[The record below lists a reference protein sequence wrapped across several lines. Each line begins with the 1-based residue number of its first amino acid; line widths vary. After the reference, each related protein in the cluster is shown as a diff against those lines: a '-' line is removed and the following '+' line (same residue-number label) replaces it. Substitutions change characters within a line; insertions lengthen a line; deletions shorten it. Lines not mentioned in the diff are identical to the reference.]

1 MLPTLH
7 KFYID
12 QDMREAVKEFFMAQL
27 KEITVKKAFNGEST
41 EGILEAKNTIQNA
54 FKQLEDSFGPKK
66 ESKDINQS
74 E

>member
-12 QDMREAVKEFFMAQL
+12 QEMREAVKEYILNHL
-27 KEITVKKAFNGEST
+27 KDITIKKAFAGEST
-41 EGILEAKNTIQNA
+41 EGILEAKNTLQNA
-54 FKQLEDSFGPKK
+54 FKQLEDTYGPKK
-66 ESKDINQS
+66 ETKDVNQS

>member
-1 MLPTLH
+1 MKVLH

-12 QDMREAVKEFFMAQL
+12 EEMRNTVKEFLLNHL
-27 KEITVKKAFNGEST
+27 KDITVKKAFAGEST

-54 FKQLEDSFGPKK
+54 FKQLEDTYGVKK
-66 ESKDINQS
+66 ENKDVNQS